1 MSENIIKSLSDNELL
16 LSKLR
21 DAQTPGSEVEFDPEE
36 AEQAGFFIETA
47 MSEEDAIE
55 GVFIADTM
63 ED

>member
-1 MSENIIKSLSDNELL
+1 MPDTEIETLSDNELL

-36 AEQAGFFIETA
+36 AEKAGFFIETA
-47 MSEEDAIE
+47 MSEDDAME